1 MNKVDYMHLY
11 ALFYQVN
18 CIPGEFL
25 YSECLGYIP
34 AHKSVSIGAI
44 SIVVMNILHYKTLL
58 TFCVHNTVGV

>member
-25 YSECLGYIP
+25 YSECVGHIP
-34 AHKSVSIGAI
+34 AH
-44 SIVVMNILHYKTLL
+44 
-58 TFCVHNTVGV
+58 